1 MKSIILLMLAMMA
14 VAGCSDSDSADNAA
28 NTPLDSDGQQEVPV
42 TIEVPENPGTD
53 PGDPGGPGNPG
64 DGYDGPRKVCLAI
77 TGLEIKGSAGNIIEY
92 TNEVI
97 EEALK
102 SDPNCVPPS
111 EIINDALPE
120 GMVLIDLLHMSKDL
134 VSLLKGVRLPVD
146 DYVSVT
152 LKIND
157 QDSYGEGGWDI
168 DSDGDID
175 ISSGSPYSY
184 VQEYDGDYK
193 SLDLGG
199 KLEFAG
205 FNLKD
210 TYQKYKDDA
219 DYYTYSM
226 VIDPYSAFSLQNG
239 TYSITGKGMWLV
251 NKQLDAIQVVG
262 DVLDSACIEDAMK
275 LIYLFKSDSEGPSSG
290 AEPDYITIVNDDG
303 DGTYSYGMASI
314 PKGYYDFEIMCD
326 VDDAIPEFSGYGK
339 YDVKVTEKS
348 EGGYDVGYSGYLAR

>member
-1 MKSIILLMLAMMA
+1 MKNIILLMLAMMA
-14 VAGCSDSDSADNAA
+14 VAGCSDSGSADNAA

-42 TIEVPENPGTD
+42 TIEVPENPDTD
-53 PGDPGGPGNPG
+53 PGDPSDPSNPGN
-64 DGYDGPRKVCLAI
+64 GYDGPRKVCLAI
-77 TGLEIKGSAGNIIEY
+77 TGLELKGSSGNIIEY

-97 EEALK
+97 QQALE
-102 SDPNCVPPS
+102 SDPDCVPPS
-111 EIINDALPE
+111 DIVKDALPE
-120 GMVLIDLLHMSKDL
+120 GMVLVDLLHMSNDL
-134 VSLLKGVRLPVD
+134 VYLLKGVGLPVD

-157 QDSYGEGGWDI
+157 QGTYGGFDI
-168 DSDGDID
+168 DFDGDVD

-193 SLDLGG
+193 AVDLGG

-210 TYQKYKDDA
+210 KYG
-219 DYYTYSM
+219 YPQTYSM
-226 VIDPYSAFSLQNG
+226 MIDPYSALEMKDNG
-239 TYSITGKGMWLV
+239 AYGLTGKGMWLV
-251 NKQLDAIQVVG
+251 NKLDAVDIVG
-262 DVLDSACIEDAMK
+262 DVLDSACVEDAMK

-290 AEPDYITIVNDDG
+290 GDPDYITMANDDG
-303 DGTYSYGMASI
+303 DGTYSYGMSSI

-339 YDVKVTEKS
+339 YDVEVTDNAS
-348 EGGYDVGYSGYLAR
+348 GNYDLYDSMN

>member
-14 VAGCSDSDSADNAA
+14 VAGCSDSDSADTAA

-102 SDPNCVPPS
+102 SDPDCVPPS
-111 EIINDALPE
+111 EIISDALPE
-120 GMVLIDLLHMSKDL
+120 GMVLIDLLHMSNDL
-134 VSLLKGVRLPVD
+134 AYLLKGVGLPVD

-152 LKIND
+152 LNIND
-157 QDSYGEGGWDI
+157 QGSYGGGYDV
-168 DSDGDID
+168 DLDGDID
-175 ISSGSPYSY
+175 ISTGSPYSY

-193 SLDLGG
+193 KIDLGG

-210 TYQKYKDDA
+210 KYG
-219 DYYTYSM
+219 YPQTYSM
-226 VIDPYSAFSLQNG
+226 MIDPYSAFDMQDNG
-239 TYSITGKGMWLV
+239 AYGLSGKGMWLV
-251 NKQLDAIQVVG
+251 NKLDAIDVVG
-262 DVLDSACIEDAMK
+262 EILDSACVQDSLK
-275 LIYLFKSDSEGPSSG
+275 LIYLFKSDSDGPSSG
-290 AEPDYITIVNDDG
+290 DPDYVTTASQDDNG
-303 DGTYSYGMASI
+303 GYSYGMASI

-326 VDDAIPEFSGYGK
+326 VDEAIPEFSGYGS
-339 YDVKVTEKS
+339 YDVEVTDNAD
-348 EGGYDVGYSGYLAR
+348 GNYDIY